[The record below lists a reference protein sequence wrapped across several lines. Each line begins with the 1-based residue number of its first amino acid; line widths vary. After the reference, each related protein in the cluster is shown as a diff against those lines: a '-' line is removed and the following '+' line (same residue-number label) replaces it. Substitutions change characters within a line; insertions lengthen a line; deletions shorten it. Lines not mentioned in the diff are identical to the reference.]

1 MKKRSVSIISLI
13 TLFSIN
19 LISAQFSSGY
29 NRFSPPDLLRSIDPQ
44 TMILGALFLLA
55 FTLIYYA
62 LSRVFKDSYGQPN
75 KTMAGIIA
83 FIISALII
91 YGINQYGF
99 DMEGLFYGIGLS
111 SGILYLI
118 LPLILTAGVIFL
130 IWKFKQYSF
139 LIIGLLLILLTL
151 FTDIFYEQ
159 GLVLIIGVI
168 MLLIGLIWWWKRR
181 GRENTNRDYSG
192 EDIRQQ
198 QKQIGK
204 QQRRERQAYKEEA
217 KRRGSIEKARRQ
229 AYKEDARRGA
239 TRPTGPGPAPTSG
252 GGPPRGVNRMD
263 LARKLGIP
271 RLQKEEIK
279 LSQEYQM
286 GLQNA
291 LGLNKKA
298 TSLGW
303 TKAGSTP
310 RAGETPEQT
319 KRRAREASDMYKKW
333 YRQYSRNIQL
343 EKQIR
348 KIQERI
354 AHLQKRLS

>member
-1 MKKRSVSIISLI
+1 MKKRSVSIISLT

-19 LISAQFSSGY
+19 LISAQFFSGY
-29 NRFSPPDLLRSIDPQ
+29 NRFSMPDLLRSIDPQ

-62 LSRVFKDSYGQPN
+62 LSRVFKDSYGRPN

-99 DMEGLFYGIGLS
+99 DIGGLFYGIGLS
-111 SGILYLI
+111 SGILYII
-118 LPLILTAGVIFL
+118 LPIILTAGAIFL

-159 GLVLIIGVI
+159 GLVLIIGVV
-168 MLLIGLIWWWKRR
+168 MLLIGLVWGWKRR

-204 QQRRERQAYKEEA
+204 QQKWERQAYKEEA
-217 KRRGSIEKARRQ
+217 KRRSRIEKARRQ
-229 AYKEDARRGA
+229 AYKEDARRG
-239 TRPTGPGPAPTSG
+239 TTEPTAPTSG
-252 GGPPRGVNRMD
+252 GGPQRGVNRID

-271 RLQKEEIK
+271 RLQKEETK
-279 LSQEYQM
+279 LSQEYQI
-286 GLQNA
+286 GLQTA

-354 AHLQKRLS
+354 AHLKKRLG

>member
-19 LISAQFSSGY
+19 LISAQFYSGY
-29 NRFSPPDLLRSIDPQ
+29 NRFSPSDLLRSIDPE

-83 FIISALII
+83 FIISTLII

-118 LPLILTAGVIFL
+118 LPLILTAGAIFL

-181 GRENTNRDYSG
+181 GRENTNGDYSG

-198 QKQIGK
+198 QKQARK
-204 QQRRERQAYKEEA
+204 QQKWERQAYKEEA
-217 KRRGSIEKARRQ
+217 KRRGRIEKAKRK
-229 AYKEDARRGA
+229 AHEEDTRRRGES
-239 TRPTGPGPAPTSG
+239 TDNRNYG
-252 GGPPRGVNRMD
+252 GREQKNRFA
-263 LARKLGIP
+263 LTRKLGIDKLENE
-271 RLQKEEIK
+271 LQK
-279 LSQEYQM
+279 LSQEYQI
-286 GLQNA
+286 GLQTA

>member
-1 MKKRSVSIISLI
+1 MKKRSISIISLI

-29 NRFSPPDLLRSIDPQ
+29 NRFSLPDLLRNIDPQ

-83 FIISALII
+83 FIISTLII

-99 DMEGLFYGIGLS
+99 DIEGLFYGIGLS

-118 LPLILTAGVIFL
+118 LPLILTVGAIFL

-159 GLVLIIGVI
+159 GLVLIIGIV
-168 MLLIGLIWWWKRR
+168 MLLIGLVWGWKRRR

-204 QQRRERQAYKEEA
+204 QQKRERQAYKEEA
-217 KRRGSIEKARRQ
+217 KRRGRIEKTKRK
-229 AYKEDARRGA
+229 AYEEDSRRRGA
-239 TRPTGPGPAPTSG
+239 TEPTTPTSS
-252 GGPPRGVNRMD
+252 GGPPSGVNRMD

-271 RLQKEEIK
+271 KLQKEETK
-279 LSQEYQM
+279 LSQEYQI
-286 GLQNA
+286 GLQTA

-319 KRRAREASDMYKKW
+319 KRRAREASDTYKKW

-348 KIQERI
+348 KIQERL
-354 AHLQKRLS
+354 AHLKKRLD

>member
-1 MKKRSVSIISLI
+1 MKKRSISIISLI

-29 NRFSPPDLLRSIDPQ
+29 NRFSLPDLLRNIDPQ

-99 DMEGLFYGIGLS
+99 DIEGLFYGIGLS

-118 LPLILTAGVIFL
+118 LPIILTAGAIFL

-181 GRENTNRDYSG
+181 GRENTRDYSG

-198 QKQIGK
+198 Q
-204 QQRRERQAYKEEA
+204 RRERQAYEEDP
-217 KRRGSIEKARRQ
+217 RRRS
-229 AYKEDARRGA
+229 A
-239 TRPTGPGPAPTSG
+239 TEPTAPTSG
-252 GGPPRGVNRMD
+252 GGRLRGVNRMD

-271 RLQKEEIK
+271 KLQKEETK
-279 LSQEYQM
+279 LSQEYQI
-286 GLQNA
+286 GLQTA

-303 TKAGSTP
+303 TKAGSKP

-319 KRRAREASDMYKKW
+319 KRRAKEANDTYKMW

-354 AHLQKRLS
+354 AHLKKRLG